1 MSEQNAGHI
10 ARHVAHHVI
19 GVRNWL
25 IGLPRLLPGLLPFGT
40 GRRLVLPG
48 RLREAIARQQEN
60 SEILIGWIQLG
71 VVVTFAVLYTLAPK
85 TFHPDVMF
93 EPVPLVLGV
102 YAVFTLLRLVL
113 AHRRA
118 LPGWL
123 LYVSILADMALLMAA
138 IWSFHLQ
145 YQQPPSFY
153 LKAPTLLYV
162 FIFIA
167 LRALRFEARFVLL
180 AGAAAALGWLGLVGY
195 ATLSRPDDT
204 MITRNYVEYLTSNS
218 VLLGAEFDKIISIA
232 MVTVILGLAILRAR
246 GLLVRAVVEGQ
257 AARDLSRFFAPEVAA
272 KITGTE
278 HQIRAGEGEV
288 REAAILTLDLRGFT
302 ALSTALPARQVL
314 ALLADYQARVVP
326 VIQAHGGSID
336 KFLGDGIMA
345 TFGAALPT
353 GRHAADALRAVTA
366 IMATIDGWNAER
378 LAAGQSPIRVGAA
391 VSAGPVLFGAVGDE
405 TRLEYT
411 VIGEAVNLAAK
422 LEKHTKAEGV
432 RALSTRMALELAEQ
446 QGYRPVQQHRVL
458 AACVVEGIAGP
469 LDLVVLAE

>member
-1 MSEQNAGHI
+1 MSDRIAGL
-10 ARHVAHHVI
+10 RD
-19 GVRNWL
+19 WL
-25 IGLPRLLPGLLPFGT
+25 TGLPRRLTVRAGRVALPA
-40 GRRLVLPG
+40 

-71 VVVTFAVLYTLAPK
+71 VVATFAVLYALAPK
-85 TFHPDVMF
+85 TFHPDVPF
-93 EPVPLVLGV
+93 EPVPLVLGA
-102 YAVFTLLRLVL
+102 YAVFTVIRLVL

-123 LYVSILADMALLMAA
+123 LYVSIVADMALLMVA

-145 YQQPPSFY
+145 YQQPASFY

-195 ATLSRPDDT
+195 ATLSDAGDT
-204 MITRNYVEYLTSNS
+204 MITRNYVDYLTSNS
-218 VLLGAEFDKIISIA
+218 VLLGAEFDKIISII
-232 MVTVILGLAILRAR
+232 MVTIILGLAILRAR

-272 KITGTE
+272 RITGTDRL
-278 HQIRAGEGEV
+278 IRAGEGEI

-302 ALSTALPARQVL
+302 ALSMALPARQVL
-314 ALLADYQARVVP
+314 ALLAEYQARVVP

-345 TFGAALPT
+345 TFGAAMPT
-353 GRHAADALRAVTA
+353 GRHAADALRAVAA
-366 IMATIDGWNAER
+366 IMETVDAWNVER
-378 LAAGQSPIRVGAA
+378 QAAGQQPIRVGAA

-422 LEKHTKAEGV
+422 LEKHTKAEAV
-432 RALSTRMALELAEQ
+432 RVLATAAALALAEQ
-446 QGYRPVQQHRVL
+446 QGYRPVRPHRAL
-458 AACVVEGIAGP
+458 PARQVEGVSSP
-469 LDLVVLAE
+469 MDLAVLAE